1 MVCGPVM
8 QCNFLSKKSCNSPK
22 SGTTSTL
29 RETLRRVAYHETNK
43 VLARHFATAFE
54 ESWNFVLL
62 PAGVKATCC
71 VRGLTIARC
80 ITRRYV
86 SFNLSRRLKEDIARH
101 VARQAAMHSR
111 IFVNASVFLA
121 SCGGLLVKKKTTPTP
136 FVYLFCVLLC

>member
-43 VLARHFATAFE
+43 VLARDFATAFE
-54 ESWNFVLL
+54 ESWNLVLL
-62 PAGVKATCC
+62 PAAVKATCC

-80 ITRRYV
+80 VTRRYV

-136 FVYLFCVLLC
+136 FVHLFCVLLC